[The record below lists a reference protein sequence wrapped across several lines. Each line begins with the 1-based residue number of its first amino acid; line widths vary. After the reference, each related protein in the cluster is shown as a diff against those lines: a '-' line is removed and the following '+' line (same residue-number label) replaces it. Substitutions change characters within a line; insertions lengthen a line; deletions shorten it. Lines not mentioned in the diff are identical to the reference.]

1 LVIIITD
8 KFSKIYLLFLLCT
21 KGEKVMRKN
30 FAKIAVVLV
39 LLLSYVYICSINSI
53 PNNIIIF
60 EGENLNL
67 KIATGLTLASKNSKT
82 ILTAS
87 NINKEKINSEG
98 TNSLN
103 LNLFGTIPVKEVNVN
118 VIPKTM
124 VVPLGNAI
132 GMKLYTKGVL
142 VVGMS
147 QIETDKNEKKKPY
160 ENSGIEQGDTI
171 LEINNNIVGNTE
183 ELIKE
188 VENSKGNTINIKYLR
203 DDKTMQT
210 DITPV
215 KSKNTYKIGLWVR
228 DAAAGVGTLTFYE
241 PSTNLFMAL
250 GHGISDIDTEEI
262 VNIANGELVTANI
275 VSITKGRKGYPGEI
289 RGTID
294 EGKTIGTI
302 YKNTNFGVYG
312 MVKNKNYLEA
322 DLTQEMEVAPRNEIK
337 EGKAQIICQLEN
349 SAKKK
354 YDIEIEKVYINNNQ
368 NNKSMLIKITD
379 KELLE
384 KTGGII
390 QGMSGAPI
398 IQEGKFVGAVTNVL
412 VNDPTQGYGVFADIM
427 IKEMRSI

>member
-1 LVIIITD
+1 
-8 KFSKIYLLFLLCT
+8 
-21 KGEKVMRKN
+21 MRKK
-30 FAKIAVVLV
+30 FTKITIILV

-53 PNNIIIF
+53 PKNIIIF

-67 KIATGLTLASKNSKT
+67 KIATGLTLKSKNSKT

-87 NINKEKINSEG
+87 NINKEKINTEG
-98 TNSLN
+98 ANNLN
-103 LNLFGTIPVKEVNVN
+103 LNLFGTIPVKEVSVN
-118 VIPKTM
+118 VIPKTT

-147 QIETDKNEKKKPY
+147 QIETDNNEKKKPY

-171 LEINNNIVGNTE
+171 LEVNNNAVENTE
-183 ELIKE
+183 DLIKE
-188 VENSKGNTINIKYLR
+188 VEKSEGNTINIKYLR
-203 DDKTMQT
+203 NEKTMQT

-241 PSTNLFMAL
+241 PNTNLFMAL

-294 EGKTIGTI
+294 QGRTIGTI

-312 MVKNKNYLEA
+312 NVKNKNYLEA
-322 DLTQEMEVAPRNEIK
+322 DLTKEMEVATRSEIK

-349 SAKKK
+349 SNKKE
-354 YDIEIEKVYINNNQ
+354 YDIEIEKIYTNNNQ

-379 KELLE
+379 NELLE

-398 IQEGKFVGAVTNVL
+398 IQEGKFIGAVTNVL

>member
-1 LVIIITD
+1 
-8 KFSKIYLLFLLCT
+8 
-21 KGEKVMRKN
+21 MRKK
-30 FAKIAVVLV
+30 FTKITIILV

-53 PNNIIIF
+53 PKNIVIF

-67 KIATGLTLASKNSKT
+67 KIATGLTLKSKNSKT

-87 NINKEKINSEG
+87 NINKEKINTEG
-98 TNSLN
+98 ANNLN
-103 LNLFGTIPVKEVNVN
+103 LNLFGTIPVKEVSVN
-118 VIPKTM
+118 VIPKTT

-147 QIETDKNEKKKPY
+147 QIETDNNEKKKPY

-171 LEINNNIVGNTE
+171 LEVNNNAVENTE
-183 ELIKE
+183 DLIKE
-188 VENSKGNTINIKYLR
+188 VEKSEGNTINIKYLR
-203 DDKTMQT
+203 NEKTMQT

-215 KSKNTYKIGLWVR
+215 KSRNTYKIGLWVR

-241 PSTNLFMAL
+241 PNTNLFMAL

-294 EGKTIGTI
+294 QGRTIGTI

-312 MVKNKNYLEA
+312 TVKNKNYLEA
-322 DLTQEMEVAPRNEIK
+322 DLTQEMEVATRSEIK

-349 SAKKK
+349 SNKKK
-354 YDIEIEKVYINNNQ
+354 YDIEIEKIYTNNNQ

-379 KELLE
+379 NELLE

-398 IQEGKFVGAVTNVL
+398 IQEGKFIGAVTNVL

>member
-1 LVIIITD
+1 
-8 KFSKIYLLFLLCT
+8 
-21 KGEKVMRKN
+21 MRKN

-118 VIPKTM
+118 VIPKTI

-183 ELIKE
+183 DLIKE

-203 DDKTMQT
+203 NDKTMQT

>member
-1 LVIIITD
+1 
-8 KFSKIYLLFLLCT
+8 
-21 KGEKVMRKN
+21 MRKN

-53 PNNIIIF
+53 PSNIIIF

-98 TNSLN
+98 TNNLN

-312 MVKNKNYLEA
+312 TVKNKNYLEA

-398 IQEGKFVGAVTNVL
+398 IQEEKFVGAVTNVL

>member
-1 LVIIITD
+1 
-8 KFSKIYLLFLLCT
+8 
-21 KGEKVMRKN
+21 MRKN

-398 IQEGKFVGAVTNVL
+398 IQEGKFVGAVTNVI
-412 VNDPTQGYGVFADIM
+412 V
-427 IKEMRSI
+427 R

>member
-1 LVIIITD
+1 
-8 KFSKIYLLFLLCT
+8 
-21 KGEKVMRKN
+21 MRK
-30 FAKIAVVLV
+30 KITKITIILL

-53 PNNIIIF
+53 PKNIIIF
-60 EGENLNL
+60 EGENLNF
-67 KIATGLTLASKNSKT
+67 KIATGLTLKSKNSKT

-87 NINKEKINSEG
+87 NINKEKINTEG
-98 TNSLN
+98 ANNLN
-103 LNLFGTIPVKEVNVN
+103 LNLFGTIPVKEVSVN
-118 VIPKTM
+118 VIPKTT

-132 GMKLYTKGVL
+132 GMKLYTRGVL

-147 QIETDKNEKKKPY
+147 QIETDNNEKKKPY

-171 LEINNNIVGNTE
+171 LEVNNNAIENTE
-183 ELIKE
+183 DLIKE
-188 VENSKGNTINIKYLR
+188 VEKSEGNTINIKYLR
-203 DDKTMQT
+203 NEKTMQT

-241 PSTNLFMAL
+241 PKTNLFMAL

-294 EGKTIGTI
+294 QGRTIGTI

-312 MVKNKNYLEA
+312 TVKNKNYLES
-322 DLTQEMEVAPRNEIK
+322 DLTQEMEVATRSEIK

-349 SAKKK
+349 SNKKK
-354 YDIEIEKVYINNNQ
+354 YDIEIEKIYTNNNQ

-379 KELLE
+379 NELLE

-398 IQEGKFVGAVTNVL
+398 IQEGKFIGAVTNVL

>member
-1 LVIIITD
+1 
-8 KFSKIYLLFLLCT
+8 
-21 KGEKVMRKN
+21 MRKK
-30 FAKIAVVLV
+30 FTKITIILV
-39 LLLSYVYICSINSI
+39 LLLLYVYICSINSI
-53 PNNIIIF
+53 PKKIIIF
-60 EGENLNL
+60 EGENLDF
-67 KIATGLTLASKNSKT
+67 KIATGLIFKSKNSKT
-82 ILTAS
+82 ILTAN
-87 NINKEKINSEG
+87 NINKEKINNTEG
-98 TNSLN
+98 TCNLN
-103 LNLFGTIPVKEVNVN
+103 LNLFGIIPVKEVSVN
-118 VIPKTM
+118 VIPKTT

-147 QIETDKNEKKKPY
+147 QIETDNNEKKKPY

-171 LEINNNIVGNTE
+171 LEVNNNAVKNTDD
-183 ELIKE
+183 LIKE
-188 VENSKGNTINIKYLR
+188 VEKSEGNTINIKYLR
-203 DDKTMQT
+203 NEQTMQA

-241 PSTNLFMAL
+241 PKTNLFMAL

-275 VSITKGRKGYPGEI
+275 VSITKGKKGYPGEI
-289 RGTID
+289 RGTI
-294 EGKTIGTI
+294 EQGKTIGTI

-312 MVKNKNYLEA
+312 TVKNKNYLEA
-322 DLTQEMEVAPRNEIK
+322 DLTKEIEVATRNEIK
-337 EGKAQIICQLEN
+337 EGPAQIICQLEN
-349 SAKKK
+349 SSKKE
-354 YDIEIEKVYINNNQ
+354 YDIEIERIYINNNQ

-398 IQEGKFVGAVTNVL
+398 IQQGKFIGAVTNVL

>member
-1 LVIIITD
+1 
-8 KFSKIYLLFLLCT
+8 
-21 KGEKVMRKN
+21 MRKN

-53 PNNIIIF
+53 PSNIIIF

-98 TNSLN
+98 TNNLN

-312 MVKNKNYLEA
+312 IVKNKNYLEA

-349 SAKKK
+349 STKKK

-398 IQEGKFVGAVTNVL
+398 IQEEKFVGAVTNVL

>member
-1 LVIIITD
+1 
-8 KFSKIYLLFLLCT
+8 
-21 KGEKVMRKN
+21 MRKN

-53 PNNIIIF
+53 PSNIIIF

-98 TNSLN
+98 TNNLN

-142 VVGMS
+142 VVGIS

>member
-1 LVIIITD
+1 
-8 KFSKIYLLFLLCT
+8 
-21 KGEKVMRKN
+21 MRK
-30 FAKIAVVLV
+30 KITKITIILL

-53 PNNIIIF
+53 PKNIIIF
-60 EGENLNL
+60 EGENLNF
-67 KIATGLTLASKNSKT
+67 KIATGLTLKSKNSKT

-87 NINKEKINSEG
+87 NINKEKINTEG
-98 TNSLN
+98 ANNLN
-103 LNLFGTIPVKEVNVN
+103 LNLFGTIPVKEVSVN
-118 VIPKTM
+118 VIPKTT

-132 GMKLYTKGVL
+132 GMKLYTRGVL

-147 QIETDKNEKKKPY
+147 QIETDNNEKKKPY

-171 LEINNNIVGNTE
+171 LEVNNNAIENTE
-183 ELIKE
+183 DLIKE
-188 VENSKGNTINIKYLR
+188 VEKSEGNTINIKYLR
-203 DDKTMQT
+203 NEKTMQT

-241 PSTNLFMAL
+241 PKTNLFMAL

-262 VNIANGELVTANI
+262 VDIANGELVTANI

-294 EGKTIGTI
+294 QGRTIGTI

-312 MVKNKNYLEA
+312 TVKNKNYLEA
-322 DLTQEMEVAPRNEIK
+322 DLTQEMEVATRSEIK

-349 SAKKK
+349 SNKKK
-354 YDIEIEKVYINNNQ
+354 YDIEIEKIYTNNNQ

-379 KELLE
+379 NELLE

-398 IQEGKFVGAVTNVL
+398 IQEGKFIGAVTNVL

>member
-1 LVIIITD
+1 
-8 KFSKIYLLFLLCT
+8 
-21 KGEKVMRKN
+21 MRKN

-98 TNSLN
+98 TSSLN

-171 LEINNNIVGNTE
+171 LEINNNIVGNAE
-183 ELIKE
+183 DLIKE

-354 YDIEIEKVYINNNQ
+354 YDIEIEKVYSNNNQ

>member
-1 LVIIITD
+1 
-8 KFSKIYLLFLLCT
+8 
-21 KGEKVMRKN
+21 MRKN

-53 PNNIIIF
+53 PSNIIIF

-98 TNSLN
+98 TNNLN

-312 MVKNKNYLEA
+312 TVKNKNYLEA

-349 SAKKK
+349 STKKK

-398 IQEGKFVGAVTNVL
+398 IQEEKFVGAVTNVI
-412 VNDPTQGYGVFADIM
+412 V
-427 IKEMRSI
+427 R

>member
-1 LVIIITD
+1 
-8 KFSKIYLLFLLCT
+8 
-21 KGEKVMRKN
+21 MRKN

-53 PNNIIIF
+53 PSNIIIF

-98 TNSLN
+98 TNNLN

-312 MVKNKNYLEA
+312 TVKNKNYLEA

-398 IQEGKFVGAVTNVL
+398 IQEEKFVGAVTNVI
-412 VNDPTQGYGVFADIM
+412 V
-427 IKEMRSI
+427 R

>member
-1 LVIIITD
+1 
-8 KFSKIYLLFLLCT
+8 
-21 KGEKVMRKN
+21 MRKN

-53 PNNIIIF
+53 PSNIIIF

-98 TNSLN
+98 TNNLN

-203 DDKTMQT
+203 DDKTMKT

-312 MVKNKNYLEA
+312 TVKNKNYLEA

-349 SAKKK
+349 STKKK

-398 IQEGKFVGAVTNVL
+398 IQEEKFVGAVTNVL

>member
-1 LVIIITD
+1 
-8 KFSKIYLLFLLCT
+8 
-21 KGEKVMRKN
+21 MRKN

-53 PNNIIIF
+53 PSNIIIF

-98 TNSLN
+98 TNNLN

-312 MVKNKNYLEA
+312 TVKNKNYLEA

-349 SAKKK
+349 STKKK

>member
-1 LVIIITD
+1 
-8 KFSKIYLLFLLCT
+8 
-21 KGEKVMRKN
+21 MRK
-30 FAKIAVVLV
+30 KITKISIILV
-39 LLLSYVYICSINSI
+39 LLLSYVYICSIISI
-53 PNNIIIF
+53 PKNITIF
-60 EGENLNL
+60 EGEKLNF
-67 KIATGLTLASKNSKT
+67 KIATGLTLKSKNSKT

-98 TNSLN
+98 SSSLN
-103 LNLFGTIPVKEVNVN
+103 LNLFGTIPVKEVSVN
-118 VIPKTM
+118 VIPKTT

-147 QIETDKNEKKKPY
+147 QIETDNNEKKKPY

-171 LEINNNIVGNTE
+171 LEVNNKAVENTE
-183 ELIKE
+183 DLIKE
-188 VENSKGNTINIKYLR
+188 VEKSEGNSINIKYLR
-203 DDKTMQT
+203 NEKTMQT

-241 PSTNLFMAL
+241 PNTNLFMAL

-294 EGKTIGTI
+294 QGKTIGTI

-312 MVKNKNYLEA
+312 IVKNKNYLEA
-322 DLTQEMEVAPRNEIK
+322 DLTQEMEIATRSEIQ

-349 SAKKK
+349 TGKKK
-354 YDIEIEKVYINNNQ
+354 YDIEIEKIYENNNKD
-368 NNKSMLIKITD
+368 NKSMLIKITD
-379 KELLE
+379 NELLE

-398 IQEGKFVGAVTNVL
+398 IQKGKFIGAVTNVL

>member
-1 LVIIITD
+1 
-8 KFSKIYLLFLLCT
+8 
-21 KGEKVMRKN
+21 MRKK
-30 FAKIAVVLV
+30 FTKITIILV

-53 PNNIIIF
+53 PKNIVIF

-67 KIATGLTLASKNSKT
+67 KIATGLTLKSKNSKT

-87 NINKEKINSEG
+87 NINKEKINTEG
-98 TNSLN
+98 ANNLN
-103 LNLFGTIPVKEVNVN
+103 LNLFGTIPVKEVSVN
-118 VIPKTM
+118 VIPKTT

-147 QIETDKNEKKKPY
+147 QIETDNNEKKKPY

-171 LEINNNIVGNTE
+171 LEVNNNAVENTE
-183 ELIKE
+183 DLIKE
-188 VENSKGNTINIKYLR
+188 VEKSEGNTINIKYLR
-203 DDKTMQT
+203 NEKTMQT

-215 KSKNTYKIGLWVR
+215 KSRNTYKIGLWVR

-241 PSTNLFMAL
+241 PNTNLFMAL
-250 GHGISDIDTEEI
+250 GHGISDIDTEKI

-294 EGKTIGTI
+294 QGRTIGTI

-312 MVKNKNYLEA
+312 TVKNKNYLEA
-322 DLTQEMEVAPRNEIK
+322 DLTKEMEVATRSEIK

-349 SAKKK
+349 SNKKK
-354 YDIEIEKVYINNNQ
+354 YDIEIEKIYTNNNQ

-398 IQEGKFVGAVTNVL
+398 IQEGKFIGAVTNVL

>member
-1 LVIIITD
+1 
-8 KFSKIYLLFLLCT
+8 
-21 KGEKVMRKN
+21 MRKN

-183 ELIKE
+183 DLIKE

>member
-1 LVIIITD
+1 
-8 KFSKIYLLFLLCT
+8 
-21 KGEKVMRKN
+21 MRKN

-53 PNNIIIF
+53 PSNIIIF

-98 TNSLN
+98 TNNLN

-312 MVKNKNYLEA
+312 MVKNYLEA